1 MTVIVKTRQ
10 QRQTRLRR
18 SLETTSSL
26 STFYWPDDFI
36 NHQPSDEF
44 VECARRDISQRYRLI
59 VFLVEFLSILFSRH
73 PAHFPG
79 RQF

>member
-1 MTVIVKTRQ
+1 MMAIVKTPQ

-26 STFYWPDDFI
+26 STFYWLDDFI

-44 VECARRDISQRYRLI
+44 FRVRVARN
-59 VFLVEFLSILFSRH
+59 FSVK
-73 PAHFPG
+73 
-79 RQF
+79 